1 MLILKIFGVVI
12 IIAVFCYI
20 AAIYFL
26 RNTHLNG
33 RYELGEIVNNRFVY
47 YKDYEKNWISEWQ
60 GNKGIDGYKLR
71 ECSGVYIILI
81 FNHYV
86 RWGDFS
92 KYRDVYVGQSL
103 YMYSRVHDHLNG
115 NGNGDVYADVKYNK
129 KVYVKCIPCDK
140 KDMNRIEK
148 RLIGKYKA
156 TESYNTTRGGSTIR
170 DK

>member
-1 MLILKIFGVVI
+1 MLFIVVSVSVVATLI
-12 IIAVFCYI
+12 IVYALLVYV
-20 AAIYFL
+20 L

-47 YKDYEKNWISEWQ
+47 YEDFEKNWICKWQ

-81 FNHYV
+81 FNHFV

-115 NGNGDVYADVKYNK
+115 NGCGDVYADVKYRK
-129 KVYVKCIPCDK
+129 RVYVKFIPCDK
-140 KDMNRIEK
+140 GRMNELEK
-148 RLIGKYKA
+148 RLIEKYDA
-156 TESYNTTRGGSTIR
+156 TSSYNTTRGGSTIR
-170 DK
+170 NK